1 MTEAQNTAAFAA
13 LRHAILGLPYVQMLG
28 IDVTCENAEL
38 RGHLPFAEHLIGN
51 PLVPAL
57 HGGVVAALLH
67 FTAAAQLML
76 EMQSEKIPQI
86 FTCTIEYLA
95 SPDLQDSTATATI
108 ISQTRRFANVR
119 VTACQ
124 PHSGKA
130 IATATMQ
137 FLTSQPG

>member
-1 MTEAQNTAAFAA
+1 MSEQAFAK
-13 LRHAILGLPYVQMLG
+13 LRRAILSLPYVQTLG
-28 IDVTCENAEL
+28 FDVACEDDVL

-57 HGGVVAALLH
+57 HGGVIAALLH

-76 EMQSEKIPQI
+76 ELQSEKLPQI

-95 SPDLQDSTATATI
+95 SPDLQDSYATATI
-108 ISQTRRFANVR
+108 ISQTRRFANAR
-119 VTACQ
+119 VSAFQ
-124 PHSGKA
+124 PHSGKT

-137 FLTSQPG
+137 FLLAEAG

>member
-1 MTEAQNTAAFAA
+1 MSEQDTAAFAA
-13 LRHAILGLPYVQMLG
+13 LRGAILSLPYVRMLG
-28 IDVTCENAEL
+28 FDITCESDRL
-38 RGHLPFAEHLIGN
+38 RGNLPFAEHLIGN

-57 HGGVVAALLH
+57 HGGVIAALLH

-76 EMQSEKIPQI
+76 ELQSGKLPQV

-95 SPDLQDSTATATI
+95 SPDLQDSYAAATI

-119 VTACQ
+119 VSAVQ
-124 PHSGKA
+124 PHSGKT

-137 FLTSQPG
+137 FLLTEPG